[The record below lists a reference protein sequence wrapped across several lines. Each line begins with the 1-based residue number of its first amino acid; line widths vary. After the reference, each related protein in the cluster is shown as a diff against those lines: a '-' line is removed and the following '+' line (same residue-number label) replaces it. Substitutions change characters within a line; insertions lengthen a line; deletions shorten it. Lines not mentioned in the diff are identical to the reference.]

1 MFVLSIRTDRY
12 HARSIHRLSDIA
24 EIDVDFAYTLSG
36 FVVGFIVGLTGVGG
50 GSLMTPLLVMVFG
63 VSPVNA
69 VGTDL
74 LYASITKTAGSWVH
88 ALRRNVDWALV
99 GRLASGSIPAA
110 LFTTGLLYWIGPGH
124 GRATA
129 LVTWSLGIALLLTAL
144 SLLLRHR
151 IQEWSARN
159 GQDAWREKHLSVL
172 TVGVGV
178 ALGVLVTISS
188 VGAGALGVAALFWL
202 RPKMPATRIVGS
214 DIAHAVPLTG
224 VAGLGHMYLGT
235 VDFKLLLA
243 LLIGSL
249 PGIYLGSRA
258 CAHVPDKFLRV
269 GLASMLVLIGG
280 RLVF

>member
-1 MFVLSIRTDRY
+1 V
-12 HARSIHRLSDIA
+12 
-24 EIDVDFAYTLSG
+24 EFAYTLSG

-74 LYASITKTAGSWVH
+74 LYASLTKTAGAWVH
-88 ALRRNVDWALV
+88 ALRKNVDWVLV
-99 GRLASGSIPAA
+99 GRMASGSIPAA
-110 LFTTGLLYWIGPGH
+110 LLTTAILYWIGPAH
-124 GRATA
+124 GRANA
-129 LVTWSLGIALLLTAL
+129 LVTWSLGVALILTAL
-144 SLLLRHR
+144 SLILRQR
-151 IQEWSARN
+151 IHAWSIRS
-159 GQDAWREKHLSVL
+159 GQDAWRTKHEVAL

-178 ALGVLVTISS
+178 VLGVLVTISS

-202 RPKMPATRIVGS
+202 RPNMPGTRIVGS

-224 VAGLGHMYLGT
+224 VAGLGHIFLGT

-249 PGIYLGSRA
+249 PGIYLGSRI
-258 CAHVPDKFLRV
+258 CARIPERFLR
-269 GLASMLVLIGG
+269 GALASMLVLIGG
-280 RLVF
+280 KLVF